1 MEDEMSQNPTA
12 SIIEHFAEVE
22 DPRVE
27 YLVDHQL
34 IDIIT
39 IAPCAVIAGAD
50 NWTEVA
56 QNFATL
62 RHCAL
67 NLLKH
72 ETSAKC
78 GIQATRK
85 KAGWSTD
92 YLLKVLLN

>member
-12 SIIEHFAEVE
+12 SLIEHFGEIE

-39 IAPCAVIAGAD
+39 IVLCAVIAGAD

-56 QNFATL
+56 QFRQEKRAWFGQYLELANGIPAHDTFW
-62 RHCAL
+62 
-67 NLLKH
+67 
-72 ETSAKC
+72 TSLCLILSNSKPAF
-78 GIQATRK
+78 
-85 KAGWSTD
+85 
-92 YLLKVLLN
+92 